1 MHKPDR
7 IFLPISY
14 GKGGKWVRN
23 QNMINL
29 ENSLTL
35 ICFARAINV
44 HFFTL
49 ANAQVNVGRGRIPFS
64 QVIKCQYESP
74 NTGQYVYASLA
85 NLVT

>member
-1 MHKPDR
+1 MHKSDR
-7 IFLPISY
+7 IFLPVSY
-14 GKGGKWVRN
+14 GKGGNLVRN

-64 QVIKCQYESP
+64 RVILYESP
-74 NTGQYVYASLA
+74 KIHSMCLSVLLA
-85 NLVT
+85 